1 MWLVIKKIIYKKN
14 LCVRDNEKY
23 RIWIPLFLS
32 GEKQTKKKIFQCA
45 LEDKWKWWN
54 QEAIYGG

>member
-32 GEKQTKKKIFQCA
+32 GEKQTKKKSFNA
-45 LEDKWKWWN
+45 H
-54 QEAIYGG
+54 